1 MSGISLLDDRC
12 SRDTG
17 HLPRVHRMTGIRPKA
32 TFGVRATES
41 GETLIA
47 LGRRHLKLNLSAE
60 ESPTRSAR
68 RSPDVHG
75 ELKVLLV
82 WLST

>member
-1 MSGISLLDDRC
+1 VPLG
-12 SRDTG
+12 
-17 HLPRVHRMTGIRPKA
+17 LPDGRITFFAFRQRA
-32 TFGVRATES
+32 TFHTAWTQKRHSGFGRLRAAKP
-41 GETLIA
+41 LIA
-47 LGRRHLKLNLSAE
+47 LGRRHLKLNPSAE

-68 RSPDVHG
+68 RRLDVHG